1 MQIIRRKDC
10 YGLLCFVQFQLS
22 IRQGL
27 RWCIKLGPLEVQF
40 SKWFYSV
47 KKGVLNLFL
56 SMAYNVIS
64 CRQVAGDIQILKIAN
79 LLKKSDSRPQK
90 SPKIPQKSLHSIA
103 ICSIFNRYG
112 IFWMIPG
119 ESSCPDGSEYVWQ
132 EYVFAMID
140 FTAKRSTFAYV
151 SMSYIFGKLWH
162 SAIIQAIWKPFKLNT
177 LKML

>member
-22 IRQGL
+22 ISQGL

-64 CRQVAGDIQILKIAN
+64 CEKAAGKFEIAKFAISIWLPTSEVTKKKAQNDSLNCDVLK
-79 LLKKSDSRPQK
+79 
-90 SPKIPQKSLHSIA
+90 
-103 ICSIFNRYG
+103 F
-112 IFWMIPG
+112 
-119 ESSCPDGSEYVWQ
+119 
-132 EYVFAMID
+132 
-140 FTAKRSTFAYV
+140 
-151 SMSYIFGKLWH
+151 
-162 SAIIQAIWKPFKLNT
+162 
-177 LKML
+177 